1 MNYQIL
7 KEDSNNA
14 LKQGNK
20 LRRLV
25 LSDICAS
32 IEAAS
37 IKQKS
42 RTIITDELVDEVL
55 TKYKKTVQEM
65 IDTCPTDKQ
74 HSTKLAEYK
83 AKMAIVEEYAPK
95 LITDYQEINDMI
107 SYWISQD
114 INAPMDN
121 KGTFMKDLMPCCKK
135 AHMDMKVA
143 SKVLNDMWINYEAS
157 QKE

>member
-37 IKQKS
+37 IKQKN
-42 RTIITDELVDEVL
+42 RTAITDELVDEVL
-55 TKYKKTVQEM
+55 IKYKKTIQEM
-65 IDTCPTDKQ
+65 IDTCPVDVQ
-74 HSTKLAEYK
+74 HSDKLAEYK

-95 LITDYQEINDMI
+95 MITDYQEIYDMI
-107 SYWISQD
+107 SCWITK
-114 INAPMDN
+114 ICFTN
-121 KGTFMKDLMPCCKK
+121 KGAFIKSLMPECKK
-135 AHMDMKVA
+135 AHMDMKIA
-143 SKVLNDMWINYEAS
+143 NQVLNDIWANRE
-157 QKE
+157 

>member
-1 MNYQIL
+1 MNYQVL

-42 RTIITDELVDEVL
+42 RTAITDELVDEVL
-55 TKYKKTVQEM
+55 IKYKKTIQEM
-65 IDTCPTDKQ
+65 IDTCPVDIQ
-74 HSTKLAEYK
+74 HSDKLAEYK

-95 LITDYQEINDMI
+95 MITDYQEIYDMI
-107 SYWISQD
+107 SCWITK
-114 INAPMDN
+114 NCFTN
-121 KGTFMKDLMPCCKK
+121 KGAFIKSLMPECKK

-143 SKVLNDMWINYEAS
+143 NQVINDMWANK
-157 QKE
+157 KE

>member
-1 MNYQIL
+1 ML

-14 LKQGNK
+14 LKQGDK

-32 IEAAS
+32 VEAAS

-42 RTIITDELVDEVL
+42 RTAITDELVDEVL
-55 TKYKKTVQEM
+55 IKYKKTIQEM
-65 IDTCPTDKQ
+65 IDTCPTDVQ
-74 HSTKLAEYK
+74 HSDKLAEYK

-95 LITDYQEINDMI
+95 TITDYQEIKNII
-107 SYWISQD
+107 SDWVIRD
-114 INAPMDN
+114 FNIPVIN
-121 KGTFMKDLMPCCKK
+121 KGAFIKSLMPECKK

-143 SKVLNDMWINYEAS
+143 NQVINDIWANK
-157 QKE
+157 KE

>member
-42 RTIITDELVDEVL
+42 RTAITDELVDEVL
-55 TKYKKTVQEM
+55 SKDKQTVQEM
-65 IDTCPTDKQ
+65 IVTCSVDAQYSDK
-74 HSTKLAEYK
+74 SAEYK

-95 LITDYQEINDMI
+95 MITDYQEIYDMI
-107 SYWISQD
+107 SCWTTKVSFT
-114 INAPMDN
+114 N
-121 KGTFMKDLMPCCKK
+121 KGAFIKSLMPECKK
-135 AHMDMKVA
+135 AHMDMKIA
-143 SKVLNDMWINYEAS
+143 NQDINDMWANRE
-157 QKE
+157 